1 MTDKIDKI
9 LEENQ
14 NWKTKSAFMSYIRGG
29 IRAGLWNKSPIKL
42 SFVKERRRQIPNP
55 NPRGNKPTV
64 WGCECEICKN
74 TFVLKDL
81 QVDHIRDV
89 GSSLKDVSDIQQ
101 FVEDIAIVVKD
112 ELRMVCKE
120 CHSIISHSQRTGL
133 SFEMAKLEKEII
145 NISKDDDKVVDK
157 LQSFMLQSSDIPK
170 TKKGRKDL
178 LSKLM
183 YEQYEQ
189 EKQDGK

>member
-1 MTDKIDKI
+1 MSDKVDKI

-42 SFVKERRRQIPNP
+42 SFIKERRMQIPNP

-81 QVDHIRDV
+81 QVDHIRNV
-89 GSSLKDVSDIQQ
+89 GSTLKGVSDIQQ

-120 CHSIISHSQRTGL
+120 CHSVISHSQRTGI
-133 SFEMAKLEKEII
+133 SFEQAKLEKEII
-145 NISKDDDKVVDK
+145 NISKDDGKVIDK

-170 TKKGRKDL
+170 TKKGRKEL
-178 LSKLM
+178 LYKLM

>member
-1 MTDKIDKI
+1 MSDKVDKI

-29 IRAGLWNKSPIKL
+29 IRSGLWNKSPIKL
-42 SFVKERRRQIPNP
+42 SFIKERRMQIPNP

-81 QVDHIRDV
+81 QVDHIRNV
-89 GSSLKDVSDIQQ
+89 GSTLKGVSDIQQ

-120 CHSIISHSQRTGL
+120 CHSVISHSQRTGI
-133 SFEMAKLEKEII
+133 SFEQAKLEKEII
-145 NISKDDDKVVDK
+145 NISKDDGKVIDK

-170 TKKGRKDL
+170 TKKGRKEL
-178 LSKLM
+178 LYKLM